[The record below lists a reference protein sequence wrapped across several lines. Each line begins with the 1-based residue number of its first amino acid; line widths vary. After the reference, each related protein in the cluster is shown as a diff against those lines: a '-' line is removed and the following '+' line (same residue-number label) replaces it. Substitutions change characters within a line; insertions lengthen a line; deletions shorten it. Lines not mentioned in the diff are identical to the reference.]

1 VSRTPNPD
9 FTGTVTLAWAQ
20 PASDDP
26 PVSFRLYEGSSV
38 FSAGTTTGVT
48 LRLPGGPTHSVT
60 VVAVDAAG
68 NESPQS
74 PPVVFTVPFIPIP

>member
-9 FTGTVTLAWAQ
+9 FTGTLTLAWTQ
-20 PASDDP
+20 PSSDDP
-26 PVSFRLYEGSSV
+26 PVSFRLYEGTAV
-38 FSAGTTTGVT
+38 LGAGTTTGVT

-68 NESPQS
+68 NESSQS
-74 PPVVFTVPFIPIP
+74 PPVAFTVPFIPIP